1 MNAKKNVKKV
11 LVVALVIALAALA
24 CVLCTSCSKPAETK
38 AEEAKIA
45 VKIVNKT
52 GEEVTEV
59 RMAER
64 AGDKNQV
71 WTGGPIEDG
80 GEVVLT
86 INTVLDNGAPN
97 VEFAFTT
104 KSVQGCHT
112 SIETKGDKTVTLV
125 ADPEGGV
132 RADIETSN

>member
-1 MNAKKNVKKV
+1 MNAKKNVKKI
-11 LVVALVIALAALA
+11 LVVALVIALAVLA

-59 RMAER
+59 KMSER
-64 AGDKNQV
+64 VGEKKQV

-80 GEVVLT
+80 SEVVIT
-86 INTVLDNGAPN
+86 INTVLDNGAPR
-97 VEFAFTT
+97 VDFAFTT
-104 KSVQGCHT
+104 KSVQAFLT
-112 SIETKGDKTVTLV
+112 TIETKGDKTVTLV

-132 RADIETSN
+132 RADIETNN